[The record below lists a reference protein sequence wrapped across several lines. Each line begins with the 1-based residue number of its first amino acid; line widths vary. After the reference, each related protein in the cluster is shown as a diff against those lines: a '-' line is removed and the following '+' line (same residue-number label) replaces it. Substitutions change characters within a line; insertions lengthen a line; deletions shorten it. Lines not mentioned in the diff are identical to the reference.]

1 MTTNLFVIIIC
12 GYIVQSFLLYNIVIN
27 NKVPNKLQKI
37 LFVFII
43 YSMLFFVL
51 LHFAIENTYYILIL
65 LFYIT
70 SSIVVWKNR
79 EKNMILFSVISTV
92 FIVIIGL
99 LVFIVKDFY
108 LVVSGLLA
116 IASVRAFGVAVFY
129 VIKKYYHL

>member
-1 MTTNLFVIIIC
+1 MTTNLFTIIIC

-43 YSMLFFVL
+43 YSMLFFVF
-51 LHFAIENTYYILIL
+51 LHFAIKNTYYILIL

-79 EKNMILFSVISTV
+79 EKNMILFSVISTI

-99 LVFIVKDFY
+99 LVFLVKDFY

-116 IASVRAFGVAVFY
+116 IASVEAFGVAVFY